1 MSMHIEGTTALVTGA
16 NRGLGRA
23 LVEALL
29 DRGAAKV
36 YAAVRSADDVERLAR
51 ELPPRVVALA
61 LDVTRTEQ
69 IESAA
74 RVASDVRLLINNAGT
89 IAHRNAPIT
98 DSGWLDAA
106 REELNVNT
114 LGAFAMTQMFAPVLA
129 ANGGGAVVNVNS
141 IAGFTNFPLL
151 ISYSISKA
159 ALHSLTQAS
168 RVFLKSQRTEV
179 YGVYPGPI
187 DTRLAAGLPF
197 EKASPASVAVAI
209 LEGIENGTEEILPDA
224 FAKQLG
230 TLFLENPKALERQ
243 VAAMAAA

>member
-1 MSMHIEGTTALVTGA
+1 MSTRIKGTTALVTGA

-29 DRGAAKV
+29 DRGADKV
-36 YAAVRSADDVERLAR
+36 YAAARSVDELDKLAR
-51 ELPPRVVALA
+51 ELPTRVVPLE
-61 LDVTRTEQ
+61 LDITRREH
-69 IESAA
+69 IERAA
-74 RVASDVRLLINNAGT
+74 RQATDVRLLINNAGM
-89 IAHRNAPIT
+89 IALSNAPIT

-106 REELNVNT
+106 REELSVNT
-114 LGAFAMTQMFAPVLA
+114 LGTFAMTQTFAPVLA
-129 ANGGGAVVNVNS
+129 ANGGGAIVNVNS
-141 IAGFTNFPLL
+141 IAGLTNFPLF

-197 EKASPASVAVAI
+197 EKASPASVALAI
-209 LEGIENGTEEILPDA
+209 LEGIESGIEEILPDP

-243 VAAMAAA
+243 VAALAAA